1 MTQLTDP
8 MLRSKVPARPR
19 AGLLFGVGLALL
31 SAAPAIVAGEPLAAS
46 KGEAELALLLE
57 GREAGEPV
65 RCISSRPQQ
74 RVHMIDGT
82 AYVFGQGGTLY
93 VQRTARPQDIDRR
106 NAVINQR
113 FSGGELC
120 RSDVISTVDPIQGF
134 FTGTVIFDDFIPY
147 RRVAASRPSPGN
159 GR

>member
-1 MTQLTDP
+1 
-8 MLRSKVPARPR
+8 MLRSKLLPSLR
-19 AGLLFGVGLALL
+19 AGRC
-31 SAAPAIVAGEPLAAS
+31 LAAGVWLVATLPALAGDQLAVPS
-46 KGEAELALLLE
+46 KGEAELAKLLE
-57 GREAGEPV
+57 GRAAGEPV
-65 RCISSRPQQ
+65 RCIPARPQQ
-74 RVHMIDGT
+74 RVRMIDGT

-93 VQRTARPQDIDRR
+93 IQRTARPQDIDRR

-113 FSGGELC
+113 FSGSELC

-159 GR
+159 AR